1 MSDTCELTAIDDV
14 SVSVTPAEQN
24 ISVVRGTDN
33 TFEAILTDGDG
44 EPVDISLDTI
54 VFTVRD
60 KPGGTVMIQISNAPG
75 THKDGP
81 SGVTEFAISKAD
93 ITNVSAIRS
102 TFWVYEIRRIRPG
115 GAEHVHIQGQF
126 IITPSVGGI
135 DGD

>member
-33 TFEAILTDGDG
+33 TFEAILTDGEG
-44 EPVDISLDTI
+44 EAVDISLDTI

-60 KPGGTVMIQISNAPG
+60 KPGGTVKIQISNAPG
-75 THKDGP
+75 THKDAAN
-81 SGVTEFAISKAD
+81 GVTEFSISKAD
-93 ITNVSAIRS
+93 ITNVSAIHS
-102 TFWVYEIRRIRPG
+102 TFWVFEIRRIRPG
-115 GAEHVHIQGQF
+115 GAEQVHIQGEF
-126 IITPSVGGI
+126 VITPSVGGI